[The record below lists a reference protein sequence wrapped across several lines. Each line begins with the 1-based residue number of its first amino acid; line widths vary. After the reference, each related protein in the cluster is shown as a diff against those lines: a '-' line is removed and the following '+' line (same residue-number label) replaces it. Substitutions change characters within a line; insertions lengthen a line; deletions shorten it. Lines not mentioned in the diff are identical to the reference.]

1 MLQIYCQT
9 KSEILRFVGFITM
22 FYVIYDLF
30 LQKARLLFTISVP
43 VTPFT
48 SFLRDFHTGMGDLS
62 VKIAYSYIFNYA
74 QLFLDTSHWLHPKNG
89 GNPESFANTGK

>member
-1 MLQIYCQT
+1 
-9 KSEILRFVGFITM
+9 
-22 FYVIYDLF
+22 
-30 LQKARLLFTISVP
+30 
-43 VTPFT
+43 
-48 SFLRDFHTGMGDLS
+48 MGDLS